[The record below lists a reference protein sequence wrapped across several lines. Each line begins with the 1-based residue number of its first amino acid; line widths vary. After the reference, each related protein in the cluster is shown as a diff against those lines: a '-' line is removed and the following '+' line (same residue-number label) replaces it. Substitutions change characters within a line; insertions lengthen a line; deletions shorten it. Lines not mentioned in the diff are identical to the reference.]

1 MNSHEEFVE
10 NKFKKVS
17 ELIPEKSKILDV
29 GCNDAKI
36 LSFLKNPNYF
46 GADINKDKISESDNK
61 KIKFKQADLNKDE
74 LPFKNEKFDF
84 ILLLDVLEHVVNPQ
98 KLLFEAKGKLKSGG
112 KLIITLPNDY
122 HLLNK
127 IRFVLNKHLTENPF
141 APYGHLHYFPI
152 KSGEKFLKDNGFK
165 IEKKIILPPVK
176 PKIIPRGLKNFLSD
190 IFPQAFARDILY
202 VLS

>member
-17 ELIPEKSKILDV
+17 ELIQEKSKILDV

-46 GADINKDKISESDNK
+46 GTDINNEKILGND

-98 KLLFEAKGKLKSGG
+98 KLLL
-112 KLIITLPNDY
+112 
-122 HLLNK
+122 
-127 IRFVLNKHLTENPF
+127 
-141 APYGHLHYFPI
+141 
-152 KSGEKFLKDNGFK
+152 
-165 IEKKIILPPVK
+165 
-176 PKIIPRGLKNFLSD
+176 
-190 IFPQAFARDILY
+190 
-202 VLS
+202 

>member
-1 MNSHEEFVE
+1 MNTHEEFVE

-17 ELIPEKSKILDV
+17 ELIPEKAKILDV
-29 GCNDAKI
+29 GCNDLKI
-36 LSFLKNPNYF
+36 LNFLKNPHYF
-46 GADINKDKISESDNK
+46 GTDINNKKILGND

-84 ILLLDVLEHVVNPQ
+84 ILLLDVLEHVVTPQ
-98 KLLFEAKGKLKSGG
+98 KLLLESKQRLKPNGR
-112 KLIITLPNDY
+112 LIITLPNDY

-152 KSGEKFLKDNGFK
+152 KSGEKFLKDNGLK
-165 IEKKIILPPVK
+165 IEKRIILPPVK
-176 PKIIPRGLKNFLSD
+176 PKIIPQGLKNFLSSF
-190 IFPQAFARDILY
+190 FPQAFARDVLY

>member
-10 NKFKKVS
+10 NKFKKIS
-17 ELIPEKSKILDV
+17 ELIPEKSKILDI
-29 GCNDAKI
+29 GCNEGKI
-36 LSFLKNPNYF
+36 LNFLKNPDYF
-46 GADINKDKISESDNK
+46 GIDINKDKILDKE
-61 KIKFKQADLNKDE
+61 IKFKQADLNKDE
-74 LPFKNEKFDF
+74 LPFKKEKFDF
-84 ILLLDVLEHVVNPQ
+84 VLLLDVLEHVVNPQ
-98 KLLFEAKGKLKSGG
+98 KLLLDSKQKLNSNG

-152 KSGEKFLKDNGFK
+152 KSGEKFLKENGFK
-165 IEKKIILPPVK
+165 IEKRIILSPVK
-176 PKIIPRGLKNFLSD
+176 PKIIPQSIKNFLSNL
-190 IFPQAFARDILY
+190 FPQTFARDMLY

>member
-17 ELIPEKSKILDV
+17 EIIPENSKVFDI

-36 LSFLKNPNYF
+36 LNFLKNVDYYCT
-46 GADINKDKISESDNK
+46 DISSNSNSK
-61 KIKFKQADLNKDE
+61 KIKFKQTDLNKDE
-74 LPFKNEKFDF
+74 LPFKKEKFDF
-84 ILLLDVLEHVVNPQ
+84 ILLLDILEHVVNPQ
-98 KLLFEAKGKLKSGG
+98 KLLFESKQRLKPKG

-127 IRFVLNKHLTENPF
+127 VRFVFNKHLTENPF

-152 KSGEKFLKDNGFK
+152 KSGEKFLISNGFV

-176 PKIIPRGLKNFLSD
+176 PKIIPQPVKNFLSHK
-190 IFPQAFARDILY
+190 FQQAFARDVLY